1 MYQDIRVAWRFLLK
15 RRTAT
20 AVAVLTLGVAV
31 AVCTIAFG
39 LVDQAFWRP
48 LAFDRQEA
56 LVTVYNSRPAAP
68 GFQVLSY
75 PDYSALRDRLRDGL
89 DLAAFVRIE
98 QTLGGPAS
106 DRRDDAPVRARGEL
120 VSDNYFDVLAAKP
133 FAGELLKTGDARTST
148 APVVI
153 LSHDLWRRRF
163 ASDPTVVGRPI
174 RLGRDTYTVLGIAAP
189 GFHGPVYPTDVWVP
203 LAMSTSIL
211 GGDYLPRADVPLLQT
226 VARLR
231 DDVTAAQ
238 IDARVRTLTTY
249 ASGDG
254 WQLTTFPADYL
265 KFWPAYRAAIAR
277 FLGVFVLLAICVLL
291 IATANLAALLIARA
305 DERRRELAVRQALGA
320 SRVQLFRRLS
330 AESLILAIAGG
341 VLGFSIAFWA
351 ASFIERVP
359 LPVPAPL
366 TVSIDAR
373 LGGIAAGLSLIASLL
388 FTSLSS
394 INGLRSSLRQVL
406 AVSAGTSAGSVR
418 TQRALVV
425 VQVALS
431 CSLLILGGLLSK
443 SAVKV
448 AKVDIGF
455 EPAAG
460 VIGTVQLDDQG
471 YSAATGTA
479 FYDRLQNALITNPET
494 EAATLGW
501 HLPLAP
507 IRVTSTFSLPSG
519 SPAIQARYDVVSA
532 GYFKTL
538 RIAMRGGREFEARD
552 TPTGEPVAVV
562 NETMANRFTGD
573 AIGQTIKLSN
583 EKTPRRVVGV
593 ARDIKY
599 NAITESSLPFVY
611 LPLTQ
616 AYRPDLHLYV
626 RTRSPH
632 AEAIIRNAVRSLDA
646 NVAVSG
652 VRTLDDQVADALA
665 VPRTSALISSG
676 AALVAVFLA
685 LVGVYGVLTTS
696 VERRRRELAIRSA
709 LGAGPA
715 EIVRRVMVE
724 GAALTVAGL
733 ALGVLVS
740 ASTAGLVASLLFE
753 MGAYDAM
760 VYSLVPLLVAAAS
773 AAAWIAPARRAT
785 RVDPVA
791 VLRSE

>member
-56 LVTVYNSRPAAP
+56 LVTVYNRRPAAP

-174 RLGRDTYTVLGIAAP
+174 RLGRDTYTVMGIAAP
-189 GFHGPVYPTDVWVP
+189 GFHGPAYPTDVWVP

-211 GGDYLPRADVPLLQT
+211 GGDYLPRADVPLFQT

-238 IDARVRTLTTY
+238 IDARVRGLTTY

-254 WQLTTFPADYL
+254 RQLTIFPADYL
-265 KFWPAYRAAIAR
+265 SSGQRTRLLHAS
-277 FLGVFVLLAICVLL
+277 GVFVLLAICVLL

-305 DERRRELAVRQALGA
+305 DERRRARRPSGVG
-320 SRVQLFRRLS
+320 RVPGTLFRRLS
-330 AESLILAIAGG
+330 AESLILSIAGG
-341 VLGFSIAFWA
+341 VPRARSRSGRPPSSARPVARAGA
-351 ASFIERVP
+351 AR
-359 LPVPAPL
+359 
-366 TVSIDAR
+366 VSIGCPAR
-373 LGGIAAGLSLIASLL
+373 RHRGRSLADRFPLL

-394 INGLRSSLRQVL
+394 IKR
-406 AVSAGTSAGSVR
+406 TSIEPAPGACRVCR
-418 TQRALVV
+418 NVGRKRPHPGALVV

-431 CSLLILGGLLSK
+431 CSLLILGGLLSPK

-448 AKVDIGF
+448 ARVDIGF

-479 FYDRLQNALITNPET
+479 FYDRLQDALIANPET

-507 IRVTSTFSLPSG
+507 IRVTSTFSLPGG

-599 NAITESSLPFVY
+599 NAITESSLPLRSPAAEAGV
-611 LPLTQ
+611 
-616 AYRPDLHLYV
+616 PDPICTSTSDAFPSRGGHHQERCSV
-626 RTRSPH
+626 ARHERRRVTAFERSTIRWPTRSPC
-632 AEAIIRNAVRSLDA
+632 RGPRRSSPWRRA
-646 NVAVSG
+646 
-652 VRTLDDQVADALA
+652 
-665 VPRTSALISSG
+665 
-676 AALVAVFLA
+676 VAVFLA
-685 LVGVYGVLTTS
+685 LVGVYGVPRPPS
-696 VERRRRELAIRSA
+696 SAADGELAIRS
-709 LGAGPA
+709 LWEQG
-715 EIVRRVMVE
+715 RQRSFE
-724 GAALTVAGL
+724 G
-733 ALGVLVS
+733 
-740 ASTAGLVASLLFE
+740 
-753 MGAYDAM
+753 
-760 VYSLVPLLVAAAS
+760 
-773 AAAWIAPARRAT
+773 
-785 RVDPVA
+785 
-791 VLRSE
+791 